1 MRRRDFITLVG
12 GAAAAPSLWPLA
24 GRAQQPGM
32 PVVGVL
38 GSPTAEA
45 YASFMAA
52 FRQGLGETG
61 FVEGRNVAI
70 EYRWAEDHYD
80 RLPILAADL
89 VGKRVSVIAALGNQQ
104 SPRAAKAATATI
116 PIVFAIGADPLSGGL
131 ITSFSRPG
139 GNMTGATQLAGPL
152 NAKRLQ
158 LIVDLV
164 PGVKVLGL
172 LVNPG
177 NPPETVADVDD
188 AVRSLGRRLEVAS
201 AGSESEFDAAFAS
214 LVQRGVGAL
223 SVVPDTLFTSR
234 AQQLA
239 AIAAR
244 YHVPAIY
251 SSAIYVKAGGLMS
264 YGSDPTESYH
274 QAGVYVGRILKGEKP
289 GDLPVIQPTKFEL
302 AINLKAAGALGLSVS
317 RDMQLIADEVI
328 E

>member
-12 GAAAAPSLWPLA
+12 GAAAAWPLA

-52 FRQGLGETG
+52 FHQGLGEAG
-61 FVEGRNVAI
+61 FVAGRNVAI
-70 EYRWAEDHYD
+70 EYRWADDHYD
-80 RLPILAADL
+80 RLPMLAADL
-89 VGKRVSVIAALGNQQ
+89 VGRGVSVIAALGNQQ

-116 PIVFAIGADPLSGGL
+116 PIVFAIGADPVAIGL
-131 ITSFSRPG
+131 VPSLSRPG
-139 GNMTGATQLAGPL
+139 GNMTGATQLAGAL
-152 NAKRLQ
+152 VTKRLQ
-158 LIVDLV
+158 LILDLV
-164 PGVKVLGL
+164 PSVKVLGV

-177 NPPETVADVDD
+177 NPPETVTDVDE
-188 AVRSLGRRLEVAS
+188 AVRALGRKLEVAS
-201 AGSESEFDAAFAS
+201 AGSESELDAAFAS
-214 LVQRGVGAL
+214 LVQREVGAL
-223 SVVPDTLFTSR
+223 NVVPDTLFTSR

-239 AIAAR
+239 ALAAR
-244 YHVPAIY
+244 YRLPAIY
-251 SSAIYVKAGGLMS
+251 SSVIYVKAGGLMS
-264 YGSDPTESYH
+264 YGSDPSESYH
-274 QAGVYVGRILKGEKP
+274 QAGVYVGRILKREKP

-302 AINLKAAGALGLSVS
+302 AINLKAAGALGLPVS